1 MTPLEQIEVGKCAAG
16 VYAGDYV
23 AAPEDVVFQVRDY
36 LEKFGLRP
44 VRAWCR
50 LIGFGAY
57 FYLIYP
63 DGQLAEL
70 KSLVAQFIQN
80 SDYFS

>member
-1 MTPLEQIEVGKCAAG
+1 MTPLESIEVGHCAAG
-16 VYAGDYV
+16 TYAGEFV
-23 AAPEDVVFQVRDY
+23 AAPEDVVFQVRDF
-36 LEKFGLRP
+36 LAVRGLRP
-44 VRAWCR
+44 VRSWCR

-80 SDYFS
+80 CDYFT

>member
-1 MTPLEQIEVGKCAAG
+1 MTPLESIEVGHCAAG
-16 VYAGDYV
+16 EYAGEFV

-36 LEKFGLRP
+36 LAKSGLLP
-44 VRAWCR
+44 VKAWCR

-63 DGQLAEL
+63 DGQLAEI
-70 KSLVAQFIQN
+70 KSLVAQFIQS
-80 SDYFS
+80 SDYFI